1 MIASDLTRDIKISV
15 KTAIGQLKY
24 ILDKVDDENKT
35 ESVLLQFK
43 AVQAILN
50 KATFELLDETY
61 RKAMAE
67 KIASA
72 YQNCP
77 GNCGNEQTIER
88 LRQLFPNFSMDE
100 IPQKLKEAQQV
111 DNELKKY
118 LSQNNLDTPSPT
130 TDICAIV

>member
-1 MIASDLTRDIKISV
+1 MISSDLTRDIKVSI
-15 KTAIGQLKY
+15 KTAIGQLNY
-24 ILDKVDDENKT
+24 ILKQVDNEQAAENI
-35 ESVLLQFK
+35 LLQFK

-50 KATFELLDETY
+50 KSTFELLDETY

-67 KIASA
+67 KISSA

-111 DNELKKY
+111 DNKLKKY
-118 LSQNNLDTPSPT
+118 LSQNNLDTPLPN
-130 TDICAIV
+130 D